1 MLEIDD
7 KTMKQIAQMP
17 EVEHSWLA
25 PMITKSQNLEE
36 LDHQLAEWMLEKMYP
51 RKEATDLNQE
61 EYNVWRIVRTMFPL
75 LLENEAIAAFLNQSP
90 KWIDYL
96 QEVNSPS
103 EAAEIGAMDVM
114 YVPQEQVSE
123 AAEWLGK
130 LNNGT
135 LMPDKTILQSQQQEV
150 MPPSQPASS
159 DSQS

>member
-1 MLEIDD
+1 MLGIDD
-7 KTMKQIAQMP
+7 KTMRQIAQMP
-17 EVEHSWLA
+17 TEHSWLA
-25 PMITKSQNLEE
+25 PMIVKSEDLDSLESKLNQWLLEE
-36 LDHQLAEWMLEKMYP
+36 MYP
-51 RKEATDLNQE
+51 DKTKDNLSPE

-135 LMPDKTILQSQQQEV
+135 LKPDKTVLQSQQQEV
-150 MPPSQPASS
+150 MPPSQPANS
-159 DSQS
+159 DLQS